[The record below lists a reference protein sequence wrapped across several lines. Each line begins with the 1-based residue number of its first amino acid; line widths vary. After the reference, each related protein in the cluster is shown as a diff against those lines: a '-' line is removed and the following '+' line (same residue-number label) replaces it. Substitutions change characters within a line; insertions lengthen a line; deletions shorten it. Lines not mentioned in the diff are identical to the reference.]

1 MLEDEKLHSFTA
13 YRTEIELI
21 KSLKSISYHTVES
34 VDFDDTLKL
43 LHEIIYSL
51 MSEVVSRLP
60 EYEQA
65 QTW

>member
-21 KSLKSISYHTVES
+21 KSLKSISYNTVES